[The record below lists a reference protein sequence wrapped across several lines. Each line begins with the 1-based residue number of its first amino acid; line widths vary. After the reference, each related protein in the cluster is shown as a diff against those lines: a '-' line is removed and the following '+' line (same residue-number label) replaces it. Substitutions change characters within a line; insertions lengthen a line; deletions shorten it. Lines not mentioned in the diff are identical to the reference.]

1 MTLTHC
7 EFESNSRTVGKLPVC
22 PQVSPSSLT
31 AYQARVLLGFQTR
44 LEFEGFLKERG
55 IYDYAYDSADLER
68 DVENLSRVLGK
79 SESD

>member
-1 MTLTHC
+1 
-7 EFESNSRTVGKLPVC
+7 
-22 PQVSPSSLT
+22 
-31 AYQARVLLGFQTR
+31 LLGFQTR